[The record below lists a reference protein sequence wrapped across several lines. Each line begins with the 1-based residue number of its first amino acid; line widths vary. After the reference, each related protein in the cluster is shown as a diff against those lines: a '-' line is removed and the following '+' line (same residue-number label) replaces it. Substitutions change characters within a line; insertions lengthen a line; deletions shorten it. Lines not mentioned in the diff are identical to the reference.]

1 MTRTITQYD
10 ASKNPRSIRYALT
23 QKGHV
28 MQAVILRDVRTRF
41 FNHGL
46 GFLLVPLWPLAH
58 MFILLLIYTFMGRK
72 APFGDSLRLFFA
84 TGLLPCLTFMYVSRF
99 MALSIVMNRPMLA
112 IPAVKVLDILFARAF
127 LEIIG
132 AFMTVLL
139 TFLILLALGDNPF
152 PHDWEQAAL
161 AFLSTILLAI
171 GMGVLA
177 GVITSLF
184 AFFATVYALSLILV
198 YIMSGTLF
206 VVAALPAQV
215 AYALSWNPVMHSVE
229 WMRSAFYPSYSS
241 PVLDKYYLLS
251 FGLGALCSGLVL
263 ERIVRRIALEGK

>member
-10 ASKNPRSIRYALT
+10 PGHDPRSTHYALK

-58 MFILLLIYTFMGRK
+58 MFILLMIYTFMGRK

-99 MALSIVMNRPMLA
+99 MALSIVINRPMLA

-127 LEIIG
+127 LEVIA
-132 AFMTVLL
+132 AFLMVFL
-139 TFLILLALGDNPF
+139 TFLILLSLGDNPF
-152 PHDWEQAAL
+152 PNDWEQATL

-171 GMGVLA
+171 GVGVLV
-177 GVITSLF
+177 GVITSMF
-184 AFFATVYALSLILV
+184 TFFATVYALTLIVV
-198 YIMSGTLF
+198 YISSGTLF
-206 VVAALPAQV
+206 VVSALPAQA
-215 AYALSWNPVMHSVE
+215 AYALSWNPALQAVE
-229 WMRSAFYPSYSS
+229 WMRSAFFPTYNS

-251 FGLGALCSGLVL
+251 FGLGALFLGLVL
-263 ERIVRRIALEGK
+263 ERSVRRIVLEGK